1 MHGSMTKC
9 GHDEQVL
16 PLLGEGVSR
25 SGGDLPDT
33 GKVTKSAGN
42 GACGEVVTPRCA
54 SRLSTGRLRNTHLLT
69 RI

>member
-1 MHGSMTKC
+1 MARWSCCGS
-9 GHDEQVL
+9 HEQAL
-16 PLLGEGVSR
+16 PLLREGVSR

-42 GACGEVVTPRCA
+42 EACGEAVTPRCA
-54 SRLSTGRLRNTHLLT
+54 SRLSTGRLRNTNLFT